1 MEAES
6 PILSLKGVRK
16 AYGQNVVLDNLDLE
30 IHPGRF
36 YALLGRNGTGKS
48 TLMRLLMRHEAWD
61 KGSGQAFGVDMALD
75 RATFNENTGF
85 VSENVFFHFLKMN
98 VKDILD
104 YQKTLRPR
112 WDDAY
117 VAEALRLLKIPAE
130 ASYGALSRGQK
141 MQVAFLTATA
151 FSPRLLLLD
160 EITSVLDLVARD
172 YFLSRLDRF
181 VDEGGTVVVATNII
195 SEVQHYLDQV
205 ILLQEKKVK
214 FNAGL
219 QDLRSQF
226 VRAVKRK
233 GNHHGVFSS
242 PDCVELGMD
251 PEGTLHLLL
260 PKELAAGLPPGLLSP
275 EAPSVSDIFLFMSKA
290 RE

>member
-1 MEAES
+1 MEVQS
-6 PILSLKGVRK
+6 PILSLRGVRK
-16 AYGQNVVLDNLDLE
+16 AYGYNVVLDNLDLE

-61 KGSGQAFGVDMALD
+61 KGSGQAFGLDMALD
-75 RATFNENTGF
+75 RAVFNENTGF
-85 VSENVFFHFLKMN
+85 VSENVFFNFFKMN
-98 VKDILD
+98 VGSVLR
-104 YQKTLRPR
+104 YQKSLRPC

-117 VAEALRLLKIPAE
+117 VAEALRILKIPVE
-130 ASYGALSRGQK
+130 AGFGALSRGQK
-141 MQVAFLTATA
+141 MQVAFLAATA
-151 FSPRLLLLD
+151 FSPKLLLLD

-205 ILLQEKKVK
+205 ILLQGKKVK
-214 FNAGL
+214 FNSSL
-219 QDLRSQF
+219 SDLRRQF
-226 VRAVKRK
+226 VRARK
-233 GNHHGVFSS
+233 GKGDQHELFSGS
-242 PDCVELGMD
+242 DCVELGMD
-251 PEGTLHLLL
+251 QDGTLNLLL
-260 PKELAAGLPPGLLSP
+260 PRDIANALPPALLSP
-275 EAPSVSDIFLFMSKA
+275 EPPSVSDIFLFMSKA